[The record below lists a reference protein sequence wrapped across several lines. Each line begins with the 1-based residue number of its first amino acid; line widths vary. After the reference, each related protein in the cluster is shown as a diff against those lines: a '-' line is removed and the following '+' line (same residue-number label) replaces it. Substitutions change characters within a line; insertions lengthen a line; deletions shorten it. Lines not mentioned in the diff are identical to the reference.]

1 MVARHGELSMFFLD
15 NEVVERFLL
24 RELIAQAHTIVIDT
38 ETNGDVA
45 LGRSLV
51 QVDLHLIVV
60 VADGGS
66 LSPYR
71 FPSLIKGGSLA
82 AGLGETV
89 HQVSLLHAF
98 AGMLVLCQLQT
109 EMGWLDDC
117 LSLVGHL
124 VGCPL
129 SLKENVRLTLPLG
142 DFTVWAAANIGS
154 NRPINKTLNFFIFL
168 VIISYNTPD

>member
-1 MVARHGELSMFFLD
+1 MKKFSVLLMGLLLPMLAAAQTVKSPNG
-15 NEVVERFLL
+15 NL

-98 AGMLVLCQLQT
+98 AGMLVLC
-109 EMGWLDDC
+109 
-117 LSLVGHL
+117 
-124 VGCPL
+124 
-129 SLKENVRLTLPLG
+129 
-142 DFTVWAAANIGS
+142 
-154 NRPINKTLNFFIFL
+154 
-168 VIISYNTPD
+168 

>member
-124 VGCPL
+124 VSRL
-129 SLKENVRLTLPLG
+129 SLVTQGECQADITIRRLHCLG
-142 DFTVWAAANIGS
+142 SCQHREQQTHQQNAE
-154 NRPINKTLNFFIFL
+154 FL
-168 VIISYNTPD
+168 HISSYY